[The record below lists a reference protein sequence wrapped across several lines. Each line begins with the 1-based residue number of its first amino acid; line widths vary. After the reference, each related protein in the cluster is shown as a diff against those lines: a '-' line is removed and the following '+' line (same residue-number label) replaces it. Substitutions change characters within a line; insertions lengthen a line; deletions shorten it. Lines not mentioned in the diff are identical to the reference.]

1 MNHQQSFVVLEG
13 GRRAPVEGACD
24 DGAVVDD
31 SELLWLSTRR
41 AVAAWFLKVQFSHPA
56 QM

>member
-1 MNHQQSFVVLEG
+1 MDHQQGFVVLEG

-31 SELLWLSTRR
+31 SELRWLG
-41 AVAAWFLKVQFSHPA
+41 LKFPVIALF
-56 QM
+56 

>member
-1 MNHQQSFVVLEG
+1 MDHQQGFVVLEG

-31 SELLWLSTRR
+31 SEFLWLSIRS
-41 AVAAWFLKVQFSHPA
+41 AVAAWFLKVPFSHPA